1 MADTKDELAGV
12 VDLFGGLTHD
22 ELEQGL
28 VELAFK
34 QGKEVEREAFAAEIE
49 RAVESY
55 YLVETEYDVG
65 AGSESGDGSEPGDA
79 GEGDGTETVLVAGPA
94 AFPTVP
100 ENGEDLPHILD
111 VPDRDI
117 DREGLGES
125 VAERLREEARTVA
138 AAGDPDRAQELL
150 DVSYDL
156 EAWAPV
162 ETDDVRE
169 TLDRAFE

>member
-1 MADTKDELAGV
+1 MADTTDELAGV
-12 VDLFGGLTHD
+12 VDLFGGLTRA
-22 ELEQGL
+22 ELEQAL

-34 QGKEVEREAFAAEIE
+34 QGKDVDRDAFADEIE
-49 RAVESY
+49 RAVEDY
-55 YLVETEYDVG
+55 YLVETEYD
-65 AGSESGDGSEPGDA
+65 AESND
-79 GEGDGTETVLVAGPA
+79 TESVLVAGPA

-111 VPDRDI
+111 APDRDV
-117 DREGLGES
+117 DREGMGEA
-125 VAERLREEARTVA
+125 VAERLQEEARTVA
-138 AAGDPDRAQELL
+138 AAGDTERAQELL

>member
-1 MADTKDELAGV
+1 MADTTDELAGV
-12 VDLFGGLTHD
+12 VDLFGGLTRA
-22 ELEQGL
+22 ELEQAL

-34 QGKEVEREAFAAEIE
+34 QGKDVDRDAFAAEIE
-49 RAVESY
+49 RAVEDY
-55 YLVETEYDVG
+55 YLVETEVE
-65 AGSESGDGSEPGDA
+65 SERADTAAD
-79 GEGDGTETVLVAGPA
+79 DTESVLVAGPA

-111 VPDRDI
+111 APDRKI
-117 DREGLGES
+117 DREGMGEA
-125 VAERLREEARTVA
+125 VAERLRDDARTVA
-138 AAGDPDRAQELL
+138 AAGDAERAQELL

-162 ETDDVRE
+162 DTDDVRE

>member
-1 MADTKDELAGV
+1 MTDTSDELAGV
-12 VDLFGGLTHD
+12 VDLFGGLTRD
-22 ELEQGL
+22 ELEQAL

-34 QGKEVEREAFAAEIE
+34 QGKEVEREAFAAEID
-49 RAVESY
+49 RAVADY
-55 YLVETEYDVG
+55 HLVEAEYEP
-65 AGSESGDGSEPGDA
+65 ESGDP
-79 GEGDGTETVLVAGPA
+79 TTLLVSGPA

-111 VPDRDI
+111 VPDREL
-117 DREGLGES
+117 DREGLGEAA
-125 VAERLREEARTVA
+125 AERLREEARTIG
-138 AAGDPDRAQELL
+138 AAGDAERAQELL

>member
-12 VDLFGGLTHD
+12 VDLFGGLARD
-22 ELEQGL
+22 ELEQAL

-34 QGKEVEREAFAAEIE
+34 QGKKVEREAFAAEIE
-49 RAVESY
+49 RAVEDY
-55 YLVETEYDVG
+55 YLVKAEYAADGG
-65 AGSESGDGSEPGDA
+65 AEATD
-79 GEGDGTETVLVAGPA
+79 TLLVAGPA

-111 VPDRDI
+111 VPDREL
-117 DREGLGES
+117 DREGLGEA
-125 VAERLREEARTVA
+125 VADRLYEEARTVA
-138 AAGDPDRAQELL
+138 ATGDADRAQALL

-162 ETDDVRE
+162 ETDEVRE

>member
-12 VDLFGGLTHD
+12 VDLFGGLARD
-22 ELEQGL
+22 ELEQAL

-34 QGKEVEREAFAAEIE
+34 QAEEVEREAVAAEIE
-49 RAVESY
+49 RAVEDY
-55 YLVETEYDVG
+55 YLVDAEYAAEG
-65 AGSESGDGSEPGDA
+65 GSEA
-79 GEGDGTETVLVAGPA
+79 TETLLVAGPA

-111 VPDRDI
+111 VPDREL
-117 DREGLGES
+117 DREELGET
-125 VAERLREEARTVA
+125 VADRLFEEARTVA
-138 AAGDPDRAQELL
+138 AAGDAERAQELL

-162 ETDDVRE
+162 EADDVRE
-169 TLDRAFE
+169 RLDRAFE

>member
-1 MADTKDELAGV
+1 MSDTKDELAGV
-12 VDLFGGLTHD
+12 VDLFGGLTRE
-22 ELEQGL
+22 ELAQAL

-49 RAVESY
+49 AAVEDY
-55 YLVETEYDVG
+55 HLVEADWDG
-65 AGSESGDGSEPGDA
+65 GDHDA
-79 GEGDGTETVLVAGPA
+79 ETLLVSGPA

-111 VPDRDI
+111 VPDREL

-125 VAERLREEARTVA
+125 VAERLHEEARTIA
-138 AAGDPDRAQELL
+138 AAGEVERAQELL

-162 ETDDVRE
+162 EADEVRE

>member
-1 MADTKDELAGV
+1 MGDTTDELAGV
-12 VDLFGGLTHD
+12 VDLFGALSYD
-22 ELEQGL
+22 ELEQAL

-34 QGKEVEREAFAAEIE
+34 QGQNVKRDAFAAEIE
-49 RAVESY
+49 RAVADY
-55 YLVETEYDVG
+55 YVVELDR
-65 AGSESGDGSEPGDA
+65 
-79 GEGDGTETVLVAGPA
+79 GTESQDTGTLLVAGPT

-100 ENGEDLPHILD
+100 ENGADLPHIMD

-125 VAERLREEARTVA
+125 VAERLREESKTVA
-138 AAGDPDRAQELL
+138 AAGDDERAQYLL

-162 ETDDVRE
+162 ETGDVRT
-169 TLDRAFE
+169 TLDRVL

>member
-12 VDLFGGLTHD
+12 VDLFGGLARD
-22 ELEQGL
+22 ELEQAL

-34 QGKEVEREAFAAEIE
+34 QGDEVEREAVAVEIE
-49 RAVESY
+49 RAVEDY
-55 YLVETEYDVG
+55 YLAEAEYAGDDAPG
-65 AGSESGDGSEPGDA
+65 GGSEAPDSI
-79 GEGDGTETVLVAGPA
+79 LVAGPA

-111 VPDRDI
+111 VPDREL
-117 DREGLGES
+117 DREELGET
-125 VAERLREEARTVA
+125 VADRLYEEARTVA
-138 AAGDPDRAQELL
+138 AAGDAERARELL

-162 ETDDVRE
+162 EADDVRE
-169 TLDRAFE
+169 RLDRAFE

>member
-34 QGKEVEREAFAAEIE
+34 QGKSVEREAFAAEIE

-55 YLVETEYDVG
+55 YLVETE
-65 AGSESGDGSEPGDA
+65 ASGDGGDEERA
-79 GEGDGTETVLVAGPA
+79 ETVLVAGPA

-100 ENGEDLPHILD
+100 ENGEDLPHIMD
-111 VPDRDI
+111 VPDREI
-117 DREGLGES
+117 DREGLGEA
-125 VAERLREEARTVA
+125 VAERLHEEARTVA

>member
-12 VDLFGGLTHD
+12 VDLFGGLARD
-22 ELEQGL
+22 ELEQAL

-49 RAVESY
+49 RAVEDY
-55 YLVETEYDVG
+55 YLVETDRD
-65 AGSESGDGSEPGDA
+65 GDENHDA
-79 GEGDGTETVLVAGPA
+79 EALLVAGPA

-111 VPDRDI
+111 VPDRAL
-117 DREGLGES
+117 DREGLGET
-125 VAERLREEARTVA
+125 VADRLSEEARTIA
-138 AAGDPDRAQELL
+138 AAGDADRAQELL

-169 TLDRAFE
+169 RLDRAFE

>member
-22 ELEQGL
+22 ELEQAL

-34 QGKEVEREAFAAEIE
+34 KGKSVEREAFAAEIE

-55 YLVETEYDVG
+55 YLVETATE
-65 AGSESGDGSEPGDA
+65 AEGDPDADDGEA
-79 GEGDGTETVLVAGPA
+79 GESVLVAGPA

-100 ENGEDLPHILD
+100 ENGEDLPHIMD

-125 VAERLREEARTVA
+125 VADRLREEARTVA